1 MDSDRESDERER
13 KASNSDNNDS
23 HCLSF
28 STAANKQETI
38 SLSLLRGR
46 RKSRPP
52 LHQTPNDPSDSP
64 KKMLRVRASDHSIED
79 EGEKS
84 EIIYVPKAPYRR
96 KRSSS
101 NSKNEISTTVNT
113 TETLNDTQ
121 ECQHFPEELHA
132 LTSGKVITIRLI
144 VNNNSFD
151 RDSAMATVSLPN
163 AVSVPTMLGNDG
175 NQFYCQVCKGFGD
188 VVCCDGCPRV
198 YHHMCIPTTDHSRRA
213 LDNDDDPWFCPICMK
228 KQKLKTPPAPVG
240 RVSERRVKRKCTE
253 CQHSGGELVPCKS
266 CGVWMH
272 HPSCRISEEFQ
283 EAPEDQ
289 PSVPLCSNCRVE
301 AVVEEEQM
309 ALEEGDDDSR
319 TSVRKRPY
327 DDSDADNESQN
338 GEEYDDIVL
347 SGLKGKKVNL
357 KKKRKRPTLI
367 DELTPKAKS
376 NKIKKLKSK
385 LRSTSFE
392 GEFGPCA
399 KSPPVHSDHNHDTLA
414 DLSNTTGVVKAI
426 PAFFFF
432 LNDSRAR
439 IERVLSRKHRFFGRL
454 TKGIERSELVAK
466 EGAKWWIKLR
476 PNEQQRFMSISMQ
489 DFEDRILEWKEKK
502 TDREIL
508 VVRDPNDGAGKSLD
522 NDKEWAPEDQLQL
535 FQYHHRLYLSTSVGI
550 KAFTPEPG
558 KSNNRVLLELLQD
571 IRFHP
576 LPMLSGNRSDELH
589 DQAELSTG
597 CISYF
602 DVHGPVATSVGD
614 ECLGC
619 TRGWNHSC
627 PVLKR
632 RLPAIEHRA
641 RLQPPISSLL
651 ATRIGLGLKPKVPD
665 NEEDPTDGFDEHVQL
680 FEVRETKKS
689 KEEKLVPPIPSFTL
703 SQPSTRVDD
712 VVYFVEETL
721 AMKIPEPPRPSE
733 PILRSEHQKS
743 SNARGR
749 LPLTRKIKSITNG
762 DTVSSGAENELSR
775 CGRCRAII
783 RGDTGCIQ
791 CRRAQL
797 VINTSKNSASCK
809 ASNDNPT
816 QGRSEQELS
825 GHVKVQTA
833 MLGRLSAKETNFDE
847 QSEGDRR
854 ISAAILKMRWSPCA
868 VLPASKTVIPNRVHA
883 QSEQGDSE
891 RDEQVATLARSD
903 CSNEEMESVHNV
915 LGIDSNDTPI
925 NSTSENGIES
935 GSLRRQR
942 SARLMAAACILSLGG
957 DSVPITS
964 SPDRQQIALAHK
976 EEAKELHKRC
986 VQVVCSGI
994 LLAMMRRDPLRLFA
1008 EPVADIITGYSTV
1021 VKTPIDFSMLR
1032 SRVLKGEYTSIGAF
1046 VSDARLLCTN
1056 SLAFNPPGS
1065 IYSKTAF
1072 ELLEVVEA
1080 MQERSSDWISTIKDA
1095 HSASFTSQM
1104 SSSKKRVDFDLVDS
1118 QNETFKE
1125 IRKSWPEAVDLLE
1138 TGDWFLEQLESDF
1151 VRTKENENAFYG
1163 SIAVQRA
1170 AVAAEVSLASY
1181 PNTGG
1186 VYSAV
1191 VRRSHTDDEN
1201 LRRMIDSRV
1210 AQLSSS
1216 LQLKRVPTWREEM
1229 LVRNLRRI
1237 QSRRLET
1244 RVSSK
1249 NGCARCD
1256 GMQLDPDDK
1265 TAMSADAAHWG
1276 RNKRK
1281 GELDTLPRVA
1291 ESRTHLTTGTASMN
1305 ARRRIEGT
1313 GLSEKKVEKEIIN
1326 ALEVEIEDDQWHV
1339 VNKTAVSVRG
1349 SRVHGWGLFADQSFN
1364 KGAVVTEYVGEYI
1377 SYAVA
1382 DAREKIYQERRI
1394 QDYQFRIDETLVI
1407 DATLKGGHGRYIN
1420 HSCNPS
1426 CVSRIVDGKA
1436 PDTHLKRVIIIA
1448 QRNINTTDEIT
1459 YDYQFPL
1466 ELDLD
1471 ARIPCNCGS
1480 ELCRGFMNWDLPEKG
1495 SKNSATRTQ
1504 KRGGNMRDR
1513 IRRLGKKSS
1522 KRNSL

>member
-13 KASNSDNNDS
+13 KALDCENNDS
-23 HCLSF
+23 PFHAF
-28 STAANKQETI
+28 STAKKLEKVSQVR
-38 SLSLLRGR
+38 SK
-46 RKSRPP
+46 RKLEPQ
-52 LHQTPNDPSDSP
+52 LYENNYDPSDSSN
-64 KKMLRVRASDHSIED
+64 KMIHGGTSDHSIEA
-79 EGEKS
+79 EKEKS
-84 EIIYVPKAPYRR
+84 EIEDVPKAPNRR
-96 KRSSS
+96 KRRNS
-101 NSKNEISTTVNT
+101 NSKIENSTITNT
-113 TETLNDTQ
+113 AETLNGTEEYQ
-121 ECQHFPEELHA
+121 NFPEELHA
-132 LTSGKVITIRLI
+132 LTGGKVITIQLT
-144 VNNNSFD
+144 VNNISFD

-163 AVSVPTMLGNDG
+163 AVSIPTALGNDG
-175 NQFYCQVCKGFGD
+175 NQFYCQVCKDFGD

-198 YHHMCIPTTDHSRRA
+198 YHHMCIPTTDLSRQS
-213 LDNDDDPWFCPICMK
+213 LDNDDDPWFCPVCMK
-228 KQKLKTPPAPVG
+228 KQKFKTIPAPVG

-253 CQHSGGELVPCKS
+253 CQHSGGELVPCES

-289 PSVPLCSNCRVE
+289 SSVPLCSNCRVE
-301 AVVEEEQM
+301 AVVEEEEM
-309 ALEEGDDDSR
+309 ALEEGEDDSR
-319 TSVRKRPY
+319 ASVRKSTY
-327 DDSDADNESQN
+327 DNSDADDESQN
-338 GEEYDDIVL
+338 GEEYDDIVV
-347 SGLKGKKVNL
+347 SGLKGKKANS
-357 KKKRKRPTLI
+357 KKKRKRPSLI
-367 DELTPKAKS
+367 DESTPKAKS
-376 NKIKKLKSK
+376 NKIKKLKTK
-385 LRSTSFE
+385 LRPTSFE
-392 GEFGPCA
+392 GGLPPSA
-399 KSPPVHSDHNHDTLA
+399 QSPPVHSNHDHDTLA
-414 DLSNTTGVVKAI
+414 DLSSTTGMVKAI

-439 IERVLSRKHRFFGRL
+439 IERVLSRKHRYFGRL

-476 PNEQQRFMSISMQ
+476 PSEQQSFMSISMQ
-489 DFEDRILEWKEKK
+489 DFEDRILQWKEKK
-502 TDREIL
+502 TVREI
-508 VVRDPNDGAGKSLD
+508 VMVRDPDEVAGALLES
-522 NDKEWAPEDQLQL
+522 DKEKAPEDQLQR
-535 FQYHHRLYLSTSVGI
+535 FQYHHRLYLSTSVGS

-589 DQAELSTG
+589 DQSELSIN
-597 CISYF
+597 CIPYF

-619 TRGWNHSC
+619 SRGWNHTC

-665 NEEDPTDGFDEHVQL
+665 NEEVPTDGFDEHVKL
-680 FEVRETKKS
+680 FEVRETKKA

-721 AMKIPEPPRPSE
+721 AMKIPEPSRPSE
-733 PILRSEHQKS
+733 PILRSELQKS
-743 SNARGR
+743 SSARGR
-749 LPLTRKIKSITNG
+749 LPLTRKNKTFANG
-762 DTVSSGAENELSR
+762 DTAFSGEESELSR

-797 VINTSKNSASCK
+797 VINTSKNSVSFK
-809 ASNDNPT
+809 ASDENST
-816 QGRSEQELS
+816 QGRSEQESPGL
-825 GHVKVQTA
+825 VKVQTA

-868 VLPASKTVIPNRVHA
+868 VLPPSKTVIPNRVHA
-883 QSEQGDSE
+883 QNELVDRQSDDHDS
-891 RDEQVATLARSD
+891 TLACSD
-903 CSNEEMESVHNV
+903 CSHVEM
-915 LGIDSNDTPI
+915 DSTHDVPGRDSIEIPT
-925 NSTSENGIES
+925 NSTSENAIES

-942 SARLMAAACILSLGG
+942 SARLMAAACILSLSGE
-957 DSVPITS
+957 SIQITP

-1021 VKTPIDFSMLR
+1021 VKTPIDFSILR
-1032 SRVLKGEYTSIGAF
+1032 SRVLKGEYTSIGVF
-1046 VSDARLLCTN
+1046 VSDTRILCTN

-1065 IYSKTAF
+1065 IYSKTAL
-1072 ELLEVVEA
+1072 ELFEVVEA
-1080 MQERSSDWISTIKDA
+1080 MQERSSDWMSIIKDA
-1095 HSASFTSQM
+1095 HSASFTSRM
-1104 SSSKKRVDFDLVDS
+1104 SSSRKRVDFDVLDS
-1118 QNETFKE
+1118 QNDAFKD

-1151 VRTKENENAFYG
+1151 VRTKENENAYYG

-1170 AVAAEVSLASY
+1170 AVAAEVSLAPY

-1191 VRRSHTDDEN
+1191 VRRSHSDDEN

-1244 RVSSK
+1244 RVSSR

-1256 GMQLDPDDK
+1256 GVQLDPDDK

-1276 RNKRK
+1276 INKRK

-1291 ESRTHLTTGTASMN
+1291 ESRMHLTTGTSSMN
-1305 ARRRIEGT
+1305 AMRRIEGT
-1313 GLSEKKVEKEIIN
+1313 GLSEKKDEKKIIN
-1326 ALEVEIEDDQWHV
+1326 ALEGEIEDDQWHA

-1349 SRVHGWGLFADQSFN
+1349 SRVHGWGLFADQFFN

-1407 DATLKGGHGRYIN
+1407 DATLNGGHGRYIN

-1448 QRNINTTDEIT
+1448 QRNINSTDEIT

-1522 KRNSL
+1522 KRTSL